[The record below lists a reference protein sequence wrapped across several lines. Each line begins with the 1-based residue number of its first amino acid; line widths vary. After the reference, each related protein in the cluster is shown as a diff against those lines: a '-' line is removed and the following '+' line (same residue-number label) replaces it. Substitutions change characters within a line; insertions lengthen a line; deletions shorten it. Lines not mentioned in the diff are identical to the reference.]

1 MKTLKIEIE
10 EDVLFDLKIPKDRW
24 SEELKKELAIQLCRE
39 KLISIGNARRLAG
52 MEKIDFHFLL
62 GERKVPRH
70 YDLGDY
76 RTDLEPVEKWEADE

>member
-24 SEELKKELAIQLCRE
+24 SEELKKELAIQLYRE

-52 MEKIDFHFLL
+52 MEKMDFHFLL

-70 YDLGDY
+70 YDLDDY
-76 RTDLEPVEKWEADE
+76 RTDLETVEKWEADE